1 MGRAGRLRPR
11 RGQAHRRQQG
21 EVGIYRQ
28 IPEGRDGRARED
40 LAVVWRGEGDP
51 GDVGVVSAFDIFVGA
66 GAVDEY
72 FRFGLVSAEL
82 ETVASISD
90 A

>member
-1 MGRAGRLRPR
+1 MGRPGRLRPR
-11 RGQAHRRQQG
+11 RRQAHRCQQG

-40 LAVVWRGEGDP
+40 PAVVWRGEGDS
-51 GDVGVVSAFDIFVGA
+51 GDVGVVSAFDVFVGA
-66 GAVDEY
+66 GAADEY
-72 FRFGLVSAEL
+72 FRFGLVSAEFK
-82 ETVASISD
+82 TVASISD